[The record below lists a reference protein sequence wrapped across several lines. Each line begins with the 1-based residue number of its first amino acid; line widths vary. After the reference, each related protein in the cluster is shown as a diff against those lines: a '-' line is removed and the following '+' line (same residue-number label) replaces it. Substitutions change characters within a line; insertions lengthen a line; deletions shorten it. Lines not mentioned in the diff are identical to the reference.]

1 MCKGPIYISY
11 REGLKLKKTPDLR
24 KVKECGTIAFSL
36 NMRSTKNPLRPI
48 AKNHCDV
55 FFPQL
60 YISVNKKVIKYNPW
74 QFENE
79 EYKLKK
85 KIAFSNILVV
95 RFRELVYIDKK
106 ECNNQN

>member
-1 MCKGPIYISY
+1 MQRTYLYILS
-11 REGLKLKKTPDLR
+11 RRFKVKKKTPDLQ

-85 KIAFSNILVV
+85 NLNCF
-95 RFRELVYIDKK
+95 
-106 ECNNQN
+106 

>member
-1 MCKGPIYISY
+1 
-11 REGLKLKKTPDLR
+11 
-24 KVKECGTIAFSL
+24 
-36 NMRSTKNPLRPI
+36 MRSTKNPLRPI

-85 KIAFSNILVV
+85 N
-95 RFRELVYIDKK
+95 
-106 ECNNQN
+106 